1 MPMRVLMIGGTA
13 AHPGGVE
20 AFCARA
26 AEAFGGDGDIRLD
39 LVPADTA
46 FLPIRRWPLLILQA
60 WRTIRRH
67 RGGIGGIWLHYV
79 NLPDLAYLVMARVMR
94 VPVLVTPH
102 LGTNWRSQSNPV
114 LRRLSRAL
122 LGRANGIALLS
133 PTQER
138 EIALPAHVRRW
149 QVRTFLPRHLWAQ
162 PVPERDASRP
172 LRLIHS
178 ARLSEG
184 KGTFLFVDLCAM
196 LRDRGLPFSACI
208 TGGSDAATMARLHAQ
223 IAGLDLADC
232 IEVTGLVGVDEQL
245 ARLRAA
251 DVLVHLS
258 RIDSYPLIVLESLA
272 CGVFPICLEL
282 AGARDMVESYAGRLV
297 PPQSP
302 VESAADILSATDLA
316 ALRGEALAAAER
328 VRADHRWDEC
338 VALLKPAMAATF
350 G

>member
-1 MPMRVLMIGGTA
+1 MRVLMIGGTA

-26 AEAFGGDGDIRLD
+26 AEAFGDDGDIRLD
-39 LVPADTA
+39 FAPADTA
-46 FLPIRRWPLLILQA
+46 FLPPRLWPSLALRA
-60 WRTIRRH
+60 WRTVRQH
-67 RGGIGGIWLHYV
+67 RGRIGGIWLHYV
-79 NLPDLAYLVMARVMR
+79 NLPDLAYLAMARLMG

-102 LGTNWRSQSNPV
+102 LGTNWRSQSNPL
-114 LRRLSRAL
+114 LRNISRFL
-122 LGRANGIALLS
+122 LGRAKGIALLS

-184 KGTFLFVDLCAM
+184 KGSFLFVDLCAI
-196 LRDRGLPFSACI
+196 LRDRGVPFSACI
-208 TGGSDAATMARLHAQ
+208 TGGADAQTMERLHAR
-223 IAGLDLADC
+223 IAGHDLTDRIA
-232 IEVTGLVGVDEQL
+232 VMGLVDVEEQL
-245 ARLRAA
+245 AQLRAA

-272 CGVFPICLEL
+272 CGVFPVCMEL
-282 AGARDMVESYAGRLV
+282 AGARDMMQSYAGRLV
-297 PPQSP
+297 SPQTP
-302 VESAADILSATDLA
+302 AESAADILSSADPA

-338 VALLKPAMAATF
+338 VALLKPAMTATF
-350 G
+350 A